1 MPKQHLKQHPKQH
14 NETASIKQV
23 NCPTCKKP
31 VAWVA
36 ANDYRPFCSQRC
48 QAIDFGEWSNESYKI
63 PARPDIN
70 ELDEEAL
77 EDLVENQQND
87 SANRLH

>member
-1 MPKQHLKQHPKQH
+1 MSRQDD
-14 NETASIKQV
+14 TASIGYV

-48 QAIDFGEWSNESYKI
+48 QMIDFGEWSSESYKI
-63 PARPDIN
+63 PVKPDIIRLN
-70 ELDEEAL
+70 EEAL
-77 EDLVENQQND
+77 EELAESQQNGVTH
-87 SANRLH
+87 RLN